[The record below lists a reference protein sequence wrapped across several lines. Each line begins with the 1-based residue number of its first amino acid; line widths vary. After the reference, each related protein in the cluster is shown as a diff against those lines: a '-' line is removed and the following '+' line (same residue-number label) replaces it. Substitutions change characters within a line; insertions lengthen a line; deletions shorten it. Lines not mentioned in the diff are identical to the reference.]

1 MYSVRNCIGEVQPSK
16 NMLTELHVREFA
28 LIDEA
33 RLEFQHG
40 MTVFS
45 GETGAGK
52 SILVDALGVVFGARA
67 DREWVRHGADRSEIT
82 AVLEGVDG
90 QLQPC
95 LKLQGI
101 ELNGQL
107 ILRRVITADG
117 RSRAYVNGSPVP
129 ARTLQDIGNHLL
141 AQHGQHE
148 HQILLKPEFQRRLLD
163 ERIDQTELAAVR
175 NAFQC
180 WRNEKQSLER
190 LQAEHGESQ
199 RQELWL
205 REEFQRLQEL
215 KLESGLEERL
225 RNEVESGHH
234 FSQIHT
240 AAAKSLSLLE
250 DAEINVRGLLAQ
262 SQQAL
267 EQISGFRQEL
277 DESVDILRQMD
288 ALLSELEPNLR
299 PVLGESFDPRIL
311 NEAEEWLMNLHDAMR
326 RHQTDEPGLIQI
338 LDDMQARISGL
349 ETADW
354 DLTEQEKR
362 VEAAAQSF
370 LHAARGL
377 SVARNRAAGELCLA
391 LRPLM
396 DRLSLAGMQL
406 KIEVRP
412 IQDDISHWTSS
423 GWDVVEC
430 IASSNPGEPFRPL
443 SAIASGGELS
453 RLVLALK
460 GCAALT
466 SAPAISVFDEVD
478 AGIGGETAWCVG
490 ELLTAMGKERQVLV
504 VSHLPQVAA
513 CADHQIR
520 ICKRQHSGR
529 TVTIFEKVEKTARLD
544 ELARMLGGTNV
555 ESRKHAAQMLE
566 RRALID
572 SAGDIR

>member
-1 MYSVRNCIGEVQPSK
+1 
-16 NMLTELHVREFA
+16 MLAELHVREFA

-52 SILVDALGVVFGARA
+52 SILVDALGAAFGVRA

-90 QLQPC
+90 QLQSC
-95 LKLQGI
+95 LEPQGI
-101 ELNGQL
+101 EMDGQL
-107 ILRRVITADG
+107 ILRRVITSDG

-129 ARTLQDIGNHLL
+129 VRTLQDIGNHHL
-141 AQHGQHE
+141 AVHGQHE
-148 HQILLKPEFQRRLLD
+148 HQILLNPKFQRRLLD
-163 ERIDQTELAAVR
+163 ERIDQAELAAVR

-180 WRNEKQSLER
+180 WRHEKQSLER
-190 LQAEHGESQ
+190 LRAEHGESQ

-205 REEFQRLQEL
+205 REELQRLQGL
-215 KLESGLEERL
+215 KLESGLEDRL
-225 RNEVESGHH
+225 RTEVESGRH
-234 FSQIHT
+234 FSQIHE
-240 AAAKSLSLLE
+240 AAKKSLALLE

-262 SQQAL
+262 SQQVL
-267 EQISGFRQEL
+267 EKIAGFRKEL

-311 NEAEEWLMNLHDAMR
+311 NEAEERLMNLHDAMR
-326 RHQTDEPGLIQI
+326 RHQTDEPGLMRL

-349 ETADW
+349 ETAEW
-354 DLTEQEKR
+354 DLREQEKC
-362 VEAAAQSF
+362 VEAATQSY

-377 SVARNRAAGELCLA
+377 SAARNRTAGELCLA
-391 LRPLM
+391 LRPFM
-396 DRLSLAGMQL
+396 KRLALAGMQL

-423 GWDVVEC
+423 GWDDVEF

-460 GCAALT
+460 GCTALT
-466 SAPAISVFDEVD
+466 SVPDIAVFDEVD

-520 ICKRQHSGR
+520 ICKQQHSGR
-529 TVTIFEKVEKTARLD
+529 TVTVFEKLEKTARLN
-544 ELARMLGGTNV
+544 ELARMLGGKNV
-555 ESRKHAAQMLE
+555 ESRKHAIQMLE
-566 RRALID
+566 RRASI
-572 SAGDIR
+572 AGGSQ